1 MKKSIILTIATLL
14 IAVIS
19 KSQINFESKYPIG
32 MSNLKLCN
40 LTTGGYKYYYYDKIN
55 NQIKMYN
62 PNHTVFKTIN
72 VTPPPSGY
80 IYASLQFVSD
90 NLFNTDNLIEFHMG
104 YSNSV
109 TPFDVQKKIY
119 NESNVLLFSSN
130 TSSSGN
136 GVEVINLNG
145 SFKLKWPSKNGD
157 STNVYSLPGTLPCDV
172 CGGPTSIVKSNTT
185 TNTMPNAYPNP
196 TSTQITIPYTLT
208 NNDTKGKIN
217 IYDINGKILREY
229 NVDNTFEN
237 LILDTQEF
245 SAGTYYYNLTS
256 NSGVSDAKK
265 IIVIK

>member
-19 KSQINFESKYPIG
+19 KSQINLEAKYPAG
-32 MSNLKLCN
+32 MKNLQLCN

-62 PNHTVFKTIN
+62 PNHSIFKTIS
-72 VTPPPSGY
+72 VTLPPSGY
-80 IYASLQFVSD
+80 NFSSLQFVSD
-90 NLFNTDNLIEFHMG
+90 NLFNTDNLIEFYIA
-104 YSNSV
+104 YSYSV
-109 TPFDVQKKIY
+109 SPFNIQKKIY
-119 NESNVLLFSSN
+119 NESNVLLLSSN
-130 TSSSGN
+130 TTGN
-136 GVEVINLNG
+136 GAGAEVINING
-145 SFKLKWPSKNGD
+145 SFKLKLPTNNGD
-157 STNVYSLPGTLPCDV
+157 SSIVYSLPGTLPCDA
-172 CGGPTSIVKSNTT
+172 CGGPTSIVKNNTT

-229 NVDNTFEN
+229 IVDNTFEN
-237 LILDTQEF
+237 IILDTQEF
-245 SAGTYYYNLTS
+245 SAGTYYYNLTT
-256 NSGVSDAKK
+256 NSGVSEAKK